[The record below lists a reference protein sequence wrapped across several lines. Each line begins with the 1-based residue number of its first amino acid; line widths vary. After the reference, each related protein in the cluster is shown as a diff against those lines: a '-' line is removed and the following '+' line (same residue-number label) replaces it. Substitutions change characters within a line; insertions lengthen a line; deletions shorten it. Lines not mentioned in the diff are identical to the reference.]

1 MSFSYKVKV
10 DFSGGFFFFFLEIFI
25 YLFLERGSE
34 GEREGEKRQC
44 VLASHAPP
52 YWGPGPQPKHVP

>member
-1 MSFSYKVKV
+1 M
-10 DFSGGFFFFFLEIFI
+10 GFFFFLEIFI